1 VIKNF
6 SVSVR
11 LLFLVVSI
19 SLVSVLVGLMGLSG
33 MTQAIGS
40 FRFVNT
46 DHLVHLH
53 DLKIISDQYALV
65 IVDST
70 HKVRSGQIS
79 WTDAQ
84 KKLADARQTIKD
96 KWAAHPTDD
105 FVGEEKKLVSGIEQA
120 FAKLDVQFAQLQLLL
135 EKEDRVGLTQFV
147 DQTLYPEIDI
157 VLDQLSLFIEAQ
169 LTEANNEFVA
179 AEANY
184 EHNKNMTIGMVL
196 VGLLAGLW
204 LSYAIIQS
212 ITKPLNR
219 VQEAVRKIEEE
230 GNFALRIDV
239 DQTDEVGVT
248 AKAINSLIASQQAAV
263 NNVNVVVSALAQG
276 DFSRRIQAD
285 LKGDLGL
292 MKDAVNNSAD
302 AIENTTRSLIQLMS
316 ALEDGHF
323 ASRPQ
328 VTAKG
333 EYQAVISQAANAML
347 SLENMLGD
355 VVSVLQQVAKG
366 NLTYRVQAQGSGEL
380 AKLKENINVSL
391 EALSRAMM
399 VINSNTQQ
407 VAAAA
412 NQTSQAIGQISDGAQ
427 NQTHAITQL
436 ASAVRQTTDAVG
448 DVSRNTNVASQK
460 SQESMSIMRQG
471 MKQMEQMVEVV
482 GLIAANS
489 EKINKITEVIEKI
502 ANKTNLLSLNAAIEA
517 ARAGEHGKGFSV
529 VAEEVGKLA
538 ANSAE
543 SSQEIARLV
552 QQAVSETQRAVETVK
567 QVNQGMSKIE
577 QGSLETDSMLQRISA
592 ALEQQSVAV
601 EQINSN
607 LSSLDA
613 VARSNAAASEE
624 ITATVME
631 LSKIA
636 DSTRKEVA
644 RFEIHS

>member
-1 VIKNF
+1 
-6 SVSVR
+6 
-11 LLFLVVSI
+11 
-19 SLVSVLVGLMGLSG
+19 
-33 MTQAIGS
+33 
-40 FRFVNT
+40 
-46 DHLVHLH
+46 LVHLH
-53 DLKIISDQYALV
+53 DLKIISDQYSLV
-65 IVDST
+65 IVEAT

-79 WTDAQ
+79 WAQ
-84 KKLADARQTIKD
+84 AQEKLTLAKNTIKD

-105 FVGEEKKLVSGIEQA
+105 FVGEEKKLVDGIEQA
-120 FAKLDVQFAQLQLLL
+120 FVKLDGHFLQL
-135 EKEDRVGLTQFV
+135 EKLFGEQDAQELTKFV
-147 DQTLYPEIDI
+147 DKELYPDIDHL
-157 VLDQLSLFIEAQ
+157 VGQLSLFIEAQ
-169 LTEANNEFVA
+169 LTEANSEFEA
-179 AEANY
+179 AQENF
-184 EHNKNMTIGMVL
+184 EWNKKLTLAMIVG
-196 VGLLAGLW
+196 GLLAGLG
-204 LSYAIIQS
+204 LAFSIIQS
-212 ITKPLNR
+212 INRPLNR
-219 VQEAVRKIEEE
+219 VQSVVREIEES
-230 GNFALRIDV
+230 GNLSLRIDV
-239 DQTDEVGVT
+239 DQKDEVGQT
-248 AKAINSLIASQQAAV
+248 AKAINRLIASQQSAV
-263 NNVNVVVSALAQG
+263 SDVNQVVTALAQG
-276 DFSRRIQAD
+276 NFSPRIQAD

-292 MKDAVNNSAD
+292 MKSAVNHSAD
-302 AIENTTRSLIQLMS
+302 AIQDTTRSLIQLMA
-316 ALEDGHF
+316 ALESGHF
-323 ASRPQ
+323 ASRTQ

-333 EYQAVISQAANAML
+333 EYQSVLTQATNAMH
-347 SLENMLGD
+347 SLETMLGD
-355 VVSVLQQVAKG
+355 VARVLQHVAKG
-366 NLTYRVQAQGSGEL
+366 NLTQRVLAQGCGEL
-380 AKLKENINVSL
+380 AKLKDNINVSL
-391 EALSRAMM
+391 DALSMAMV

-436 ASAVRQTTDAVG
+436 AAAVRQTTDAVG
-448 DVSRNTNVASQK
+448 DVSRNTNVASLK
-460 SQESMSIMRQG
+460 SQESIGIMREG
-471 MKQMEQMVEVV
+471 MRQMEQMVEVV

-636 DSTRKEVA
+636 DSTRQEVA
-644 RFEIHS
+644 KFEVR